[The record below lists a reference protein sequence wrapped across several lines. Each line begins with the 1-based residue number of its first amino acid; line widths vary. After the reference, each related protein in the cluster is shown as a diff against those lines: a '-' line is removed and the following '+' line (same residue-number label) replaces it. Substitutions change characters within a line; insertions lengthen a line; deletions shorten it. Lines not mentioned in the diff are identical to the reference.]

1 MMLVINSNSHTPN
14 PMATT
19 IEEVKRFL
27 NEEGKKFHEVPGK
40 DFLRTGFI
48 TENYTDVDGEKLCH
62 LVVAVEEDGEFL
74 KILAPK
80 AYQFPKDASSYNKMA
95 LFQTLLQI
103 SWNTKMVQFEYD
115 PDDGEV
121 RAIIEFPIED
131 SILTRKQL
139 MRCIFGITGILEKY
153 HDEINDAM
161 RNGLTPETDEER
173 KLAFEEFQRQR
184 REARRRELGG

>member
-1 MMLVINSNSHTPN
+1 
-14 PMATT
+14 MATN
-19 IEEVKRFL
+19 IDEVKKFL
-27 NEEGKKFHEVPGK
+27 DEEGKKFREFGEK
-40 DFLRTGFI
+40 NYIRTGFI

-103 SWNTKMVQFEYD
+103 SWQTKMVQFEYD

-131 SILTRKQL
+131 STLTSKQL
-139 MRCIFGITGILEKY
+139 MRCIYGITGVLEKY
-153 HDEINDAM
+153 HEQITDAM
-161 RNGLTPETDEER
+161 RSGLTPETDEER
-173 KLAFEEFQRQR
+173 KKAFEEFQRQR
-184 REARRRELGG
+184 RDDRRRELGG

>member
-1 MMLVINSNSHTPN
+1 
-14 PMATT
+14 MATT
-19 IEEVKRFL
+19 IEEVKQFL
-27 NEEGKKFHEVPGK
+27 NEEGKKFREVPGK

-48 TENYTDVDGEKLCH
+48 TENYTDIEGEKLCH

-74 KILAPK
+74 KVLAPK
-80 AYQFPKDASSYNKMA
+80 AYQFSKDASSYNKMA

-103 SWNTKMVQFEYD
+103 SWDTKMVQFEYD

-131 SILTRKQL
+131 STLTRKQL

-153 HDEINDAM
+153 HDQIMDAM

-173 KLAFEEFQRQR
+173 KRAFEEFQRQR
-184 REARRRELGG
+184 REERRRELGG